1 MDSRYHHATGLVLK
15 HYTLGES
22 DRRVIF
28 LIPGLGKIAAK
39 ARGAKKLTSPFTSR
53 LSPLNICQL
62 LLYKTP
68 GNSWTV
74 TQCQTEENFPEL
86 QSSLLKSS
94 LGLSIMDIVY
104 RCTEEGHVSDQ
115 TTDRLYHLT
124 KETLQTMNALK
135 DETKCRLLF
144 QTYQIQTLDI
154 LGVLPSFST
163 CARCHKKIDLE
174 TLEGWHPLELL
185 CTTCS
190 QAANHLAYDLFD
202 NSFLKLLNFM
212 RKNSIRETLNIKLT
226 TVQGK
231 TMTQILLALWKAQA
245 FSIPKSID
253 ALESLHA

>member
-74 TQCQTEENFPEL
+74 TQCQTQERFPEL
-86 QSSLLKSS
+86 QSNLLKSS
-94 LGLSIMDIVY
+94 LALSIMDIAH
-104 RCTEEGHVSDQ
+104 RCTEEGHDQ
-115 TTDRLYHLT
+115 DPTSTSLYQLT
-124 KETLQTMNALK
+124 VQTLQAMNTLK
-135 DETKCRLLF
+135 DETKCHLLF
-144 QTYQIQTLDI
+144 QTYQLQTLDI
-154 LGVLPSFST
+154 LGVLPSFSS
-163 CARCHKKIDLE
+163 CVRCHKKIDLE

-185 CTTCS
+185 CTECS
-190 QAANHLAYDLFD
+190 LAANQLAYDLFD
-202 NSFLKLLNFM
+202 NSFLKLLNFI
-212 RKNSIRETLNIKLT
+212 RKNSIGDILNIKLT
-226 TVQGK
+226 PIQSK
-231 TMTQILLALWKAQA
+231 TMTQILLMLWKAQA

>member
-68 GNSWTV
+68 ANSWTV
-74 TQCQTEENFPEL
+74 TQCQTQERFPEL
-86 QSSLLKSS
+86 QTNLLKSS
-94 LGLSIMDIVY
+94 LALSMMDIVH
-104 RCTEEGHVSDQ
+104 RCTEEGHISDPTSDSLYRL
-115 TTDRLYHLT
+115 TTQ
-124 KETLQTMNALK
+124 TLQTMNTLK
-135 DETKCRLLF
+135 DEVKAHLLF
-144 QTYQIQTLDI
+144 QTYQIQILDI

-163 CARCHKKIDLE
+163 CAKCHKKIDLE

-202 NSFLKLLNFM
+202 NTYLKLLNFM
-212 RKNSIRETLNIKLT
+212 RKSSIQEMLNIKLT
-226 TVQGK
+226 PIQSK
-231 TMTQILLALWKAQA
+231 TMTQILLMLWKAQA